1 MEQDY
6 AANGILSKHKPFAL
20 PGSKV
25 HYARDR
31 DFDVQHVKLELTVE
45 PEKKKLEGAVHVTL
59 SPIIDNVTRL
69 EFDTVDLDIED
80 VKLSLGKIS
89 SFENTGR
96 KLIINLDKALKMSEN
111 LTVSIRYS
119 AEPRRGL
126 YFIGPDKYYPDR
138 PIQAWTQGE
147 DEDSRYWFPCYDYP
161 NDRATSEMIATVP
174 SKYTV
179 ISNGVLVETK
189 EEKAKETKT
198 CRWKQDI
205 PHSSYLT
212 SLVVGEFSLV
222 KEKVDDVELQY
233 YVPKGR
239 EEDAKRS
246 FEKTPK
252 MIRFFGD
259 YFGVKYP
266 YPKYAQVTVSD
277 FIFGGMENISATTL
291 TERTLHDRR
300 AHLDFSSDDLVS
312 HELAHQWWGD
322 LITCRDWSHG
332 WLNEGFAT
340 YSETLF
346 KEEDLGK
353 DEASHFI
360 MREFDTYV
368 EEDSERYR
376 RPIVSRT
383 YIDPT
388 DLFDRHLYQKGGL
401 VLHTLRYYLGEEL
414 FQKGLRNYANT
425 FREKVVE
432 TSDFRRAME
441 EATGRSLEGFFDQW
455 VHHGG
460 HPEFKVSY
468 DWDDNAMIAKISV
481 SQTQNGNGE
490 TPLVFQT
497 PVDVSFTFAKGV
509 QTRRVMVTQR
519 DETFYISLPER
530 PRDVEFDPGNWV
542 LKTLNFDK
550 PKGMLLYQLTN
561 DKNAVGRIRAAQRLA
576 KHPTEDVIDAL
587 KTVCLK
593 DPFWGT
599 QAEAAKALGVIR
611 TSSALKALIASLK
624 IKHPKARRS
633 VVKALGEFRDEDSAK
648 ALIGILDEGDASYYV
663 EGEAARSLGKT
674 RSLKAFDVLKKNL
687 RKESFLDV
695 IRVGVFDGFAEL
707 KDPEAIPIV
716 TEWTRYGKQHPAREG
731 ATKALGKLGEGR
743 PEVIDH
749 LTRLLDDPWFRV
761 RIESC
766 IALGELMEPKAV
778 AALQRLI
785 DKELDNRVKRRA
797 MEAAQKIQAGREAST
812 AFQRLRDDVDKLREE
827 NRQLK
832 EQLNRIE
839 ASKEKPARK
848 S

>member
-1 MEQDY
+1 MDEKLVLND
-6 AANGILSKHKPFAL
+6 ALPRHKPFPL
-20 PGSKV
+20 PGSTV

-31 DFDVQHVKLELTVE
+31 DFDVQHVKLDISVD
-45 PEKKKLEGAVHVTL
+45 PEKKKLEGAVHITL
-59 SPIIDNVTRL
+59 TPIVDNVTRL
-69 EFDTVDLDIED
+69 EFDAVDLDIAD
-80 VKLSLGKIS
+80 VRLSQGKIS

-111 LTVSIRYS
+111 LAVSIRYS
-119 AEPRRGL
+119 GEPRRGL

-138 PIQAWTQGE
+138 PHQAWTQGQ

-161 NDRATSEMIATVP
+161 NDTATSETIVTVP
-174 SKYTV
+174 SKYTM
-179 ISNGVLVETK
+179 ISNGVLAETK
-189 EEKAKETKT
+189 EDKAKGTKT
-198 CRWKQDI
+198 YHWKQDI
-205 PHSSYLT
+205 PHTTYLT
-212 SLVVGEFSLV
+212 SIVVGEFSVV
-222 KEKVDDVELQY
+222 KEKAEDVELQY
-233 YVPKGR
+233 FITKGR

-246 FEKTPK
+246 FEKTPN
-252 MIRFFGD
+252 MVRFFSD

-291 TERTLHDRR
+291 TERTLHDKR

-353 DEASHFI
+353 DEASYYV
-360 MREFDTYV
+360 MQEFETYL

-376 RPIVSRT
+376 RPIVSKT

-414 FQKGLRNYANT
+414 FKKGLRNYANS

-460 HPEFKVSY
+460 HPEFKVGY

-481 SQTQNGNGE
+481 SQTQTGNSG

-497 PVDVSFTFAKGV
+497 PVDISFTFAKGV
-509 QTRRVMVTQR
+509 QTKRVMITQR
-519 DETFYISLPER
+519 DETFYISLPEK

-542 LKTLNFDK
+542 LKTLSFDK
-550 PKGMLLYQLTN
+550 PKGMVLYQLSN
-561 DKNAVGRIRAAQRLA
+561 DKNAVGRTRAAQRLA
-576 KHPTEDVIDAL
+576 KYPTEAVIDAL
-587 KTVCLK
+587 KTTCLK
-593 DPFWGT
+593 DPFWGV
-599 QAEAAKALGVIR
+599 QAEAAKSLGVVR

-624 IKHPKARRS
+624 IKHPKARRA

-648 ALIGILDEGDASYYV
+648 ALVGILDEGDASYYV

-674 RSLKAFDVLKKNL
+674 RSPKAFDVLKKNL
-687 RKESFLDV
+687 RKESYLDV
-695 IRVGVFDGFAEL
+695 IRVGVFEGFAEL
-707 KDPEAIPIV
+707 KDIEAIPII
-716 TEWTRYGKQHPAREG
+716 TEWTRYGKPHSAREG

-743 PEVIDH
+743 PEVVDH

-761 RIESC
+761 RMEAC
-766 IALGELMEPKAV
+766 IALGELMEPKSV
-778 AALQRLI
+778 KALQRLI

-797 MEAAQKIQAGREAST
+797 MEAVQKIQAGREAST
-812 AFQRLRDDVDKLREE
+812 AFQRLRDDVDKLRDE

-839 ASKEKPARK
+839 ASQGKTTRKP
-848 S
+848 